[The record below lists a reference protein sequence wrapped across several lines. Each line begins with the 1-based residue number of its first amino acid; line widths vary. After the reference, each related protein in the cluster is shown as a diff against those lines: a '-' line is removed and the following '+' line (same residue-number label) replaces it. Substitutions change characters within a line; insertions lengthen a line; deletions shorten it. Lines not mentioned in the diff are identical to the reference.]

1 MKQKE
6 RITELTSAWIEGQA
20 SDEEK
25 RELNDLLQ
33 GDPEACELYLD
44 LMEAHGN
51 LTFELG
57 GDGLDAGFGPMP
69 PDLPDKPVRR
79 NRRLASALAL
89 AAAISV
95 LVLLIQLQI
104 PGNSPI
110 EPMAEGGGVAVISR
124 LVDTDGPH
132 AEGDIVYPGRF
143 VINRGFAQL
152 EFFCGATVILEA
164 PAELEIESTWLARCH
179 HGRLRASV
187 PEPARGFTIQTR
199 DYQAVDLGTEFA
211 MAVSE
216 QGTSEVHVFEG
227 EVRLDDFSGNPL
239 THLTDGRGVRTSG
252 AKAFESLDV
261 DTDSFVGRQRLQSL
275 VTDNCQLV
283 YERWH
288 EGSRE
293 LRKDS
298 TLLRYFDFEDQKS
311 WDRQLINRAS
321 QGSHAA
327 TIGAEWVEGR
337 WPGKGALEFQRVS
350 DRVRLAIPGEFEA
363 ITLAASVRIRS
374 FDSWLSSLILTDG
387 FDPGE
392 VHWQISDRGE
402 MILGIGGALP
412 NINTYSPPLIRPG
425 DLGRWL
431 HVAVTID
438 RRSGEVIH
446 YLDGDAVSREI
457 KKEIPPLRFGNA
469 EIGNWQSQ
477 ANAHPIRSFNGR
489 IDEFL
494 IFQRALTGAE
504 IEELTRTH

>member
-1 MKQKE
+1 MKHAE
-6 RITELTSAWIEGQA
+6 RISELTSAWIDGLA
-20 SDEEK
+20 SDGDK

-44 LMEAHGN
+44 LMETHGN

-57 GDGLDAGFGPMP
+57 GAEDAGFAPIP
-69 PDLPDKPVRR
+69 PDPLNRAAGRK
-79 NRRLASALAL
+79 RRLATALAL

-95 LVLLIQLQI
+95 LIVLIQLQI
-104 PGNSPI
+104 TGNSPV
-110 EPMAEGGGVAVISR
+110 EPMTEGGGVAVISR

-132 AEGDIVYPGRF
+132 VEGDIVNPGRF

-179 HGRLRASV
+179 HGRLRVSV
-187 PEPARGFTIQTR
+187 PEPARGFTIQTK

-216 QGTSEVHVFEG
+216 EGTSEVHVFEG

-239 THLTDGRGVRTSG
+239 TNLTDGKGVRTSG
-252 AKAFESLDV
+252 ARAFETLDV
-261 DTDSFVGRQRLQSL
+261 DADSFVSRQQLRSL
-275 VTDNCQLV
+275 VTDSCQLV

-288 EGSRE
+288 EASRD
-293 LRKDS
+293 LREDS
-298 TLLRYFDFEDQKS
+298 TLLRYFDFEDHKP
-311 WDRQLINRAS
+311 WDRQLINRAPE
-321 QGSHAA
+321 GSHAA
-327 TIGAEWVEGR
+327 IIGAEWSEGR
-337 WPGKGALEFQRVS
+337 WPGKGALEFQRLT

-363 ITLAASVRIRS
+363 ITLTASVRIQG
-374 FDSWLSSLILTDG
+374 FDRWLSSLILTDG

-392 VHWQISDRGE
+392 IHWQISDRGE
-402 MILGIGGALP
+402 MILGIGAALP
-412 NINTYSPPLIRPG
+412 GINTYSPPVIRPA

-431 HVAVTID
+431 QVAVTID

-446 YLDGDAVSREI
+446 YLDGEEVAREI
-457 KKEIPPLRFGNA
+457 KREIPPLRFGNA

-477 ANAHPIRSFNGR
+477 ASSHPIRSFNGR
-489 IDEFL
+489 IDEFM
-494 IFQRALTGAE
+494 IFQRALSAAE
-504 IEELTRTH
+504 IEQLTRTH